1 MKRLFSVA
9 AIALSFLGAG
19 CAIHPLPED
28 VTGVPTYYIVRQ
40 IRCEARSAVIETAIN
55 GLINYGTNAGDPE
68 ITRIAREF
76 QDGTRPIATFSHKL
90 FRNKRISDIVRA
102 FYDTGVA
109 YNFNLEM
116 TEINDLG
123 TEINF
128 LKPFT
133 ESRLTVG
140 VNAGFNRQRVNT
152 RTFTVTDTFGGLIRN
167 VGINYCHEK
176 FMKTEN
182 YIYPIAGRIGIE
194 KMVHDFINMT
204 LFANLR
210 GNTADGKGP
219 PTLVDALEFTT
230 SISGSATPSIV
241 FSPTGMGWSLLD
253 ANLTGKASRT
263 DLHKVTV
270 GLAIDTGSVAL
281 VGSLRST
288 LFTPLLT
295 ASGGPAEQKAAEA
308 VNQAL
313 TSKLF
318 TRTIIVPR

>member
-9 AIALSFLGAG
+9 GIALSFLAGG

-28 VTGVPTYYIVRQ
+28 VTGVPTYHIVRQ
-40 IRCEARSAVIETAIN
+40 IRCEARGAVISSAIN
-55 GLINYGTNAGDPE
+55 GLMNYTPDPE
-68 ITRIAREF
+68 VQQIGREF
-76 QDGTRPIATFSHKL
+76 EDGTRPIASLSYKL
-90 FRNKRISDIVRA
+90 FRNPRIRDIVRL

-116 TEINDLG
+116 TEVNDLG
-123 TEINF
+123 TEINL

-133 ESRLTVG
+133 DSTLKVG
-140 VNAGFNRQRVNT
+140 INAGFNRQRVNT
-152 RTFTVTDTFGGLIRN
+152 RQFTVTDTFGGLIQ
-167 VGINYCHEK
+167 ITDEYCK
-176 FMKTEN
+176 RFMVTEN
-182 YIYPIAGRIGIE
+182 YIYPITGRIGIE
-194 KMVHDFINMT
+194 NMVHDFINMT
-204 LFANLR
+204 LFANLG
-210 GNTADGKGP
+210 GNTPDGKGP

-230 SISGSATPSIV
+230 AISGSATPQV
-241 FSPTGMGWSLLD
+241 TFSPLGTGLSVAD
-253 ANLTGKASRT
+253 ANVTGKLSRT

-270 GLAIDTGSVAL
+270 GLAIDSGSVAQ
-281 VGSLRST
+281 VGPLRST

-295 ASGGPAEQKAAEA
+295 ASGGRAEQKAAEA